1 MTLTYKTVLKIHFS
15 GSVILV
21 VGGRDDRRNY
31 QNDSQL
37 SSLTRSC
44 SNLQNY
50 PIAMRHATGAIVSG
64 HPIICGGK
72 STGTS
77 CHSECYHHS
86 KVSNS
91 WNFLTNMTTIRT
103 ASASVPV
110 NDKLWI
116 LGGYNSVNI
125 LATTEYVSLIG
136 DASQPGPD
144 LPSPRAGH
152 CVVKLSNGQV
162 ILLGSHDRDG
172 DAEQKSVFI
181 FDPDAETFEQSLPS
195 MMYKRSSA
203 GCTVFK
209 SPMHEN
215 REVVLAVGGYGE
227 STAEVLDYSQPN
239 AKWNESNYV

>member
-50 PIAMRHATGAIVSG
+50 PSTFTFATGAIVSG

-77 CHSECYHHS
+77 RHSECYHHS

-91 WNFLTNMTTIRT
+91 WNFLTNMTTKRSY
-103 ASASVPV
+103 SASVPV
-110 NDKLWI
+110 NDML
-116 LGGYNSVNI
+116 LVMGGYNGSSVIN
-125 LATTEYVSLIG
+125 TTEYISPDG

-144 LPSPRAGH
+144 LPRPRSSH
-152 CVVKLSNGQV
+152 CAVKLSNGQV
-162 ILLGSHDRDG
+162 ILLGGYPD
-172 DAEQKSVFI
+172 QKSVI
-181 FDPDAETFEQSLPS
+181 ILHPDKETFDQSLPP
-195 MMYKRSSA
+195 MTYNRTSA
-203 GCTVFK
+203 GCASFN
-209 SPMHEN
+209 SPMHGN
-215 REVVLAVGGYGE
+215 REVVLAVGGRYQA
-227 STAEVLDYSQPN
+227 TAEVLDYTQRNPS
-239 AKWNESNYV
+239 WTESNCV

>member
-1 MTLTYKTVLKIHFS
+1 MI
-15 GSVILV
+15 I
-21 VGGRDDRRNY
+21 GGEE
-31 QNDSQL
+31 DSDENPYNGTQIVNL
-37 SSLTRSC
+37 SNQTRSC
-44 SNLQNY
+44 NNLAEY
-50 PIAMRHATGAIVSG
+50 PIAVFSATGAFVSS
-64 HPIICGGK
+64 HLIICGGK
-72 STGTS
+72 SARTS
-77 CHSECYHHS
+77 RHSECYHHS
-86 KVSNS
+86 KASNS

-103 ASASVPV
+103 DSASVPV

-195 MMYKRSSA
+195 MTYKRIYA
-203 GCTVFK
+203 GCALFN

-215 REVVLAVGGYGE
+215 REVVLAVGGSQE
-227 STAEVLDYSQPN
+227 STAEVLDYFQPN